1 MKKNLL
7 KGAAAL
13 AMGFALVSC
22 TQGFD
27 FEKQEQQAS
36 LDNAQQT
43 LGFYIPDNQDWVMT
57 STVTADIPINFEAG
71 ETYTVKVYSNDPLMD
86 GVGYVLVKET
96 VANGQNFTASFRA
109 ASYKQAYSIGITNSE
124 GKTMYRTAYLED
136 GKLTA
141 FVEDQPI
148 ETNRSATRSITI
160 NGDIYSTFTAPT
172 ADQIAAAF
180 PTSIPASALE
190 VADLTGNLYFVYKDN
205 NTGRNYKI
213 TKTGTV
219 EIGGSWNNDNDKAK
233 ANNIYINVDG
243 NVTIKRNGAE
253 YMNIYVLKG
262 NVTLDSNF
270 GECGGLISVAKGA
283 ILNDSRDH
291 IAHNGGI
298 QLFNKG
304 TVNATNTSK
313 YDIGNNAAVY
323 NEGSFAATG
332 NLSYSAGAGNTSFF
346 MNMGDDAQ
354 LSAPSMTLNS
364 TCHFFTDGTV
374 NIAGETRVT
383 QKDIVWINNG
393 HYTTGS
399 MVFSANNGTFYN
411 YCQLIVTN
419 NCSFIDGA
427 FNMMD
432 NSYAEFGT
440 GLFNNFHVVM
450 GNNAGINIKNGSKWG
465 RQGAGIMQGFYA
477 KDDNAKCF
485 VRLGG
490 QNYVPDHKGAAFH
503 VSGKNLTLAYNN
515 MKFFSNY
522 NAIGLSSTFS
532 GVNYWDETNAQK
544 LKEAK
549 SENTTWNL
557 HNVTNIVPV
566 GDFSQVTVSTK
577 TGQCAATWTVPG
589 DPIPEENN
597 WWTYAFEDN
606 KTRCD
611 FDLNDVVLQV
621 KINDNNDNKLDVK
634 LVAAGCQY
642 DNYVWLG
649 DTRIAWVGGS
659 EVHEALG
666 ADHGVMI
673 NTGKGVDKNPVT
685 VTIDKPLGFDFQNA
699 DFKIRP
705 FKIGT
710 DPTVESNATDDYIT
724 IVKVGNP
731 EGIAKAPLGIVIPDI
746 WKWPT
751 ERTNIND
758 AYSGFAE
765 WGKQA
770 DLTLREGLGGW
781 YQSANSGSVYE

>member
-1 MKKNLL
+1 MKKDFLT
-7 KGAAAL
+7 GAAAL
-13 AMGFALVSC
+13 TMVFALVSC

-57 STVTADIPINFEAG
+57 STVTANIPINFEAG

-86 GVGYVLVKET
+86 GVGYVLTKQT

-136 GKLTA
+136 GMMTE

-148 ETNRSATRSITI
+148 ETNRAATRSITV
-160 NGDIYSTFTAPT
+160 NGDTYSTFNFPSNDELTG
-172 ADQIAAAF
+172 AF
-180 PTSIPASALE
+180 PTAIPTGSIE
-190 VADLTGNLYFVYKDN
+190 VGSISDLWNTWSNDN
-205 NTGRNYKI
+205 NKNFQI
-213 TKTGTV
+213 TSSGDF
-219 EIGGSWNNDNDKAK
+219 EIGGSYYNNSVSKIK
-233 ANNIYINVDG
+233 NIYVNTNG
-243 NVTIKRNGAE
+243 NVTITNNGLD
-253 YMNIYVLKG
+253 YINIYILKG
-262 NVTLDSNF
+262 NVSIESNTEF
-270 GECGGLISVAKGA
+270 GGMISVASGA
-283 ILNDSRDH
+283 TMNWSKSS
-291 IAHNGGI
+291 IAHNGFVK
-298 QLFNKG
+298 LFNKG
-304 TVNATNTSK
+304 TINFTNDK
-313 YDIGNNAAVY
+313 IDLGNNCTLY
-323 NEGSFAATG
+323 NQATVVAKE
-332 NLSYSAGAGNTSFF
+332 LSYSPGAGNTSYFINF
-346 MNMGDDAQ
+346 GDDAN
-354 LSAPSMTLNS
+354 LTASSMTMNS

-440 GLFNNFHVVM
+440 GLFNNFHIVM
-450 GNNAGINIKNGSKWG
+450 GDNAGINIKNGSKWG

-490 QNYVPDHKGAAFH
+490 QSYVPDHKGAAFH

-522 NAIGLSSTFS
+522 NSIDLNSTFS
-532 GVNYWDETNAQK
+532 GTNYWDETNAQK
-544 LKEAK
+544 LKEAQ

-621 KINDNNDNKLDVK
+621 KINDNNDNKLDVR

-649 DTRIAWVGGS
+649 DTRITWAGGS

-666 ADHGVMI
+666 ADHGVMV
-673 NTGKGVDKNPVT
+673 NTGKGVDKSPVT
-685 VTIDKPLGFDFQNA
+685 VTIDKPSGFDFQNA

-710 DPTVESNATDDYIT
+710 DPTVEANATDNYIT
-724 IVKVGNP
+724 IVKIGNP
-731 EGIAKAPLGIVIPDI
+731 GGIAKAPLGIVIPDI

-770 DLTLREGLGGW
+770 DLTLREGLAGW
-781 YQSANSGSVYE
+781 FQTPNTGSVYE